1 MGVAILIAFCVGTGV
16 VDTFGFRLPSGFM
29 FIFVFGMWLRVRQ
42 GTDYVDEHVVDIKN
56 RPERSGNMEA

>member
-1 MGVAILIAFCVGTGV
+1 M
-16 VDTFGFRLPSGFM
+16 DTFGFRLPSGFM

-56 RPERSGNMEA
+56 RPEGSGNMEA